1 MRRTLSGLTLALLC
15 GWATPTIAS
24 DFPPFCQP
32 TACYYSSYGGERAD
46 YALDAAEQLQ
56 AAGFDLDAQR
66 IRAAFRH
73 CRSPMN
79 EQMYIDPKYNP
90 MIIFCPPKATTR

>member
-1 MRRTLSGLTLALLC
+1 MRRTIYSLTLAALC
-15 GWATPTIAS
+15 GSATATIAS
-24 DFPPFCQP
+24 DFPPYCQP
-32 TACYYSSYGGERAD
+32 TAFYRSCGGERAD

-73 CRSPMN
+73 CRGPMN
-79 EQMYIDPKYNP
+79 EQIYIEPKSNP
-90 MIIFCPPKATTR
+90 MIVFCPPAKTRK